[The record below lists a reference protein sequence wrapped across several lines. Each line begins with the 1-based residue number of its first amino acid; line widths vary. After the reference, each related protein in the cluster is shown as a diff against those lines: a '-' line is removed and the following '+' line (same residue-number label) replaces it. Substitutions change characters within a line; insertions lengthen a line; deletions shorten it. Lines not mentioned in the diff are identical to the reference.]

1 MKAAG
6 VGIGSGF
13 LAVLGYK
20 GYEQYESGQE
30 GKFLDTN
37 FWNLVRT
44 NPGQSLEEDIF
55 EVIPHNKFVQKDI
68 QRVSERLAE
77 GFSANT
83 LVSIQNRSE
92 LYSNS
97 RLYNLDG
104 ILSDVGWSG
113 FASIPTVQIAEGKP
127 GYELV
132 HNLVVDDKDSLRI
145 KDVLPLSL
153 MQADVRV
160 YEAGKSENL
169 FFQNEIMEKNYGV
182 KSSMIMV
189 SGLSVLA
196 LAEEDMSFFN
206 LSNVFAHAFNE
217 WVIQG
222 KDGIKPVEI
231 SGSLDI
237 LVDLAER
244 MAVDMGL
251 TYDQMVE
258 LYKTSDLS
266 TLMQKLL
273 VKRNVD
279 LTKRYQDDSETERA
293 AVGISFLNLS
303 SFIEEYVLQAP
314 AFNNLGKAYEDF
326 MNYFANNM
334 VPHLDGENKLPAG
347 MDETAYFAKR
357 HRGNF
362 PA

>member
-1 MKAAG
+1 
-6 VGIGSGF
+6 
-13 LAVLGYK
+13 
-20 GYEQYESGQE
+20 
-30 GKFLDTN
+30 
-37 FWNLVRT
+37 
-44 NPGQSLEEDIF
+44 
-55 EVIPHNKFVQKDI
+55 
-68 QRVSERLAE
+68 
-77 GFSANT
+77 
-83 LVSIQNRSE
+83 
-92 LYSNS
+92 
-97 RLYNLDG
+97 
-104 ILSDVGWSG
+104 
-113 FASIPTVQIAEGKP
+113 
-127 GYELV
+127 
-132 HNLVVDDKDSLRI
+132 
-145 KDVLPLSL
+145 